1 MLKLGNSKKVR
12 PTKFYKRDVRGLDN
26 TSTGSTSTG
35 SMSTNNVSSMIA
47 TTCKKV
53 KRERV
58 ITKH

>member
-35 SMSTNNVSSMIA
+35 STSTSNVSSMIA
-47 TTCKKV
+47 KTCKEG
-53 KRERV
+53 KRGRV
-58 ITKH
+58 IT